1 MEGKGEM
8 NLQVDHL
15 DPNFQGQNR
24 EEGYESRSGS
34 DNNVEVV
41 GSSDDHDPNEDQE
54 SPRKWYQDTQH
65 NRFMFLNRMAYYCV
79 VDLHTEFVCCFCS
92 FFKEFPHPDD
102 KQRND
107 IGAQLGLDS
116 RQIKFWL

>member
-24 EEGYESRSGS
+24 EDGYESRSGS

-54 SPRKWYQDTQH
+54 SPR
-65 NRFMFLNRMAYYCV
+65 C
-79 VDLHTEFVCCFCS
+79 